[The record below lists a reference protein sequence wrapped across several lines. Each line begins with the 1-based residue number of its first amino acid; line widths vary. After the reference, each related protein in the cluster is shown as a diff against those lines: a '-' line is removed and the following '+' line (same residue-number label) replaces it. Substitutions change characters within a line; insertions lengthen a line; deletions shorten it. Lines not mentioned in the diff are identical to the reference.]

1 MDLRVKI
8 CGNYKVTV
16 NAALDID
23 QYPMPKP
30 DDFFASLAG
39 GQKFI
44 KLDLAQAHQILL
56 NIL

>member
-1 MDLRVKI
+1 MRAWEECVIFLKEYADLRVKI

-30 DDFFASLAG
+30 DDF
-39 GQKFI
+39 
-44 KLDLAQAHQILL
+44 LL
-56 NIL
+56 H